1 MNILYPFESKIQAG
15 INMSKHKPQKIVFN
29 ERKAMEQGKGDGV
42 KTSEGVYEF
51 QSKMY
56 FNCCYTYNYIKRSQG
71 ITANIGCYKNK
82 KYRAYSSE

>member
-51 QSKMY
+51 
-56 FNCCYTYNYIKRSQG
+56 
-71 ITANIGCYKNK
+71 
-82 KYRAYSSE
+82 